1 MGMSAIEQT
10 WLSGYIPWLQFVE
23 VGNFVSNIGMPG
35 IVGASRAS
43 DVQTPAQNLPT
54 GGAFIAENDV
64 AEQPSQQ
71 VWAIYSEARNV
82 AGCTGTAVNEF
93 EGINLSGNGGSIT
106 PYAMVCPGMVVPI
119 WLGSGGS
126 QPYAARPEV
135 PGPAAAA
142 IGVLKNGATFNAG
155 IVFGSDALTGANG
168 TTGTATAVAMGSGHA
183 LVWYGPTGAQQVIM
197 LSEQTQ
203 PGNAVV
209 VNFADGATALSCEGR
224 PLVQF
229 QNAPP
234 SAGATSMWLC
244 VNDGASGLKFLPVIM
259 GPPNS
264 GGPGVRTLCV
274 PAA

>member
-1 MGMSAIEQT
+1 MSWFST
-10 WLSGYIPWLQFVE
+10 FIPWLANAAAE
-23 VGNFVSNIGMPG
+23 FVSGVGMPG
-35 IVGASRAS
+35 VVGASRAS
-43 DVQTPAQNLPT
+43 DVQSPAQNLPI
-54 GGAFIAENDV
+54 GGAFVAENDV
-64 AEQPSQQ
+64 AGQPSQQ
-71 VWAIYSEARNV
+71 VWALYAEARNV
-82 AGCTGTAVNEF
+82 AGCTGDAVVEF
-93 EGINLSGNGGSIT
+93 EAINLSGYGSVIT
-106 PYAMVCPGMVVPI
+106 PYAMGCEGMTVPL

-155 IVFGSDALTGANG
+155 LVFGKDSLTGADGN
-168 TTGTATAVAMGSGHA
+168 TGTATMIAAATGHA
-183 LVWYGPTGAQQVIM
+183 IVWYGPTGAQQVIM

-209 VNFADGATALSCEGR
+209 LNFADGATALSCEGR

-234 SAGATSMWLC
+234 SPGATAMWLC
-244 VNDGASGLKFLPVIM
+244 VNDSAGLQFRPVIL
-259 GPPNS
+259 GAPNS
-264 GGPGVRTLCV
+264 GGPGIRTLCV